1 MNEKVLHVSCGGLG
15 YGGVSSVILS
25 IVESLHDTFEFGC
38 VVFNSRGGREK
49 IFEKYG
55 NIYRINAY
63 SVNGKRKISEIIFRP
78 FRLYSGIK
86 RICRDNH
93 YDVIHCHNNTEEG
106 ICLLAAKHAGIPI
119 RIAHS
124 HNTTS
129 PKKRAV
135 IFRIIEI
142 INKRMMLKN
151 ATAFVGCSDAA
162 CNAFFGECNHS
173 VIYNA
178 IDFSCYRFEDK
189 DAKNRNGKTFI
200 HVGRYTYQKN
210 QEFVIRVFKE
220 LLKANNEFKLFLIGY
235 GEDEAKLKK
244 LVQNLDVENNVIFV
258 DGKNADIVS
267 YYRDS
272 DYMIFPSRYE
282 GFGIVLLEAQSMK
295 IRCFV
300 SDAIQKEADVGLI
313 TYLKLEQ
320 SAEEWAD
327 AIIRCISKQD
337 GIDDE
342 ILKSKLKKY
351 SCSDVADKY
360 KELYRGKI

>member
-129 PKKRAV
+129 PKKRPTRNLRNA
-135 IFRIIEI
+135 FWTALQR
-142 INKRMMLKN
+142 RFPPFSLKN
-151 ATAFVGCSDAA
+151 TAPASPT
-162 CNAFFGECNHS
+162 
-173 VIYNA
+173 ITR
-178 IDFSCYRFEDK
+178 IFSASSTKARE
-189 DAKNRNGKTFI
+189 KNG
-200 HVGRYTYQKN
+200 
-210 QEFVIRVFKE
+210 
-220 LLKANNEFKLFLIGY
+220 
-235 GEDEAKLKK
+235 
-244 LVQNLDVENNVIFV
+244 
-258 DGKNADIVS
+258 
-267 YYRDS
+267 
-272 DYMIFPSRYE
+272 
-282 GFGIVLLEAQSMK
+282 
-295 IRCFV
+295 
-300 SDAIQKEADVGLI
+300 
-313 TYLKLEQ
+313 
-320 SAEEWAD
+320 
-327 AIIRCISKQD
+327 
-337 GIDDE
+337 
-342 ILKSKLKKY
+342 
-351 SCSDVADKY
+351 
-360 KELYRGKI
+360 